1 MGDYLQKEN
10 KFKEAYAAYD
20 SCLVYKSDNIY
31 CMNNYAYY
39 LSINGDDLQKAEQM
53 SYKTIQA
60 EPKNAT
66 YLDTY
71 AWILFLQKR
80 YTEAQIYIDLAIK
93 NDTDSIQNSVI
104 WEHRLH
110 VPK

>member
-1 MGDYLQKEN
+1 ML
-10 KFKEAYAAYD
+10 
-20 SCLVYKSDNIY
+20 LTTVVWPYKSDNIY

-53 SYKTIQA
+53 SYKTVQA

-71 AWILFLQKR
+71 VMDI
-80 YTEAQIYIDLAIK
+80 
-93 NDTDSIQNSVI
+93 
-104 WEHRLH
+104 
-110 VPK
+110 VPAKQLY

>member
-1 MGDYLQKEN
+1 MQLTT
-10 KFKEAYAAYD
+10 
-20 SCLVYKSDNIY
+20 VVWRTKSDNIY

-53 SYKTIQA
+53 SYKTVQA

-80 YTEAQIYIDLAIK
+80 YTEAKIYIDLAIK

-104 WEHRLH
+104 WEHAGDVYAKLGDI
-110 VPK
+110 KNST